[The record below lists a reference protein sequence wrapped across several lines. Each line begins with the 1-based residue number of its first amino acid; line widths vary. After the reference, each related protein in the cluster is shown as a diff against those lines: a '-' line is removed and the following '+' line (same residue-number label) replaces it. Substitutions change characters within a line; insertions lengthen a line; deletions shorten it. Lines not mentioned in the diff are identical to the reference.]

1 MSRQVDG
8 YTVYKDA
15 QPVHLRFHSHGTD
28 ARTVRPYT
36 ASPTILQIWAQNKQA
51 EAGEV
56 YSYFRQ
62 DVVLL

>member
-8 YTVYKDA
+8 YMVYKDTRTG
-15 QPVHLRFHSHGTD
+15 HLRFHSHGTD
-28 ARTVRPYT
+28 AQAVRPYT
-36 ASPTILQIWAQNKQA
+36 ASPTILQIWAQNKHA

>member
-28 ARTVRPYT
+28 ARAVRPYT
-36 ASPTILQIWAQNKQA
+36 TSPAICRYECKNKHA